1 MSINIGL
8 SGLRATSEQINTI
21 SHNIANVDTIGY
33 KSSRTEFQ
41 DVYAPQFGGG
51 EMGGVEVSDIR
62 QNFIGG
68 ATVNTGRNG
77 DLAINGEGFFMVESN
92 AQQMYTRNGV
102 FNLDAE
108 ATWYLLTAIS

>member
-41 DVYAPQFGGG
+41 DVYAP
-51 EMGGVEVSDIR
+51 S
-62 QNFIGG
+62 
-68 ATVNTGRNG
+68 
-77 DLAINGEGFFMVESN
+77 LAAVKW
-92 AQQMYTRNGV
+92 AV
-102 FNLDAE
+102 WKCL
-108 ATWYLLTAIS
+108 ISVRTLSVVQP